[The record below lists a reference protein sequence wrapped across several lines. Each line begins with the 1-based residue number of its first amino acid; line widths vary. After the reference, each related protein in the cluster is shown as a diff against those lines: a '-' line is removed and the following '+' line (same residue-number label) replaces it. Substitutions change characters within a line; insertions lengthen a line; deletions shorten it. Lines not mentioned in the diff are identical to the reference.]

1 MAVELK
7 ALGEQLQEQLRG
19 IVALQPPQP
28 PQPPPEY
35 PRDERL
41 EWLERAITE
50 DEPEVL
56 QRHALIRALRACG
69 ERDDFNLRR
78 PQQLNQGG
86 PKGGR
91 SGENEAA
98 VLSEG
103 RCNAPSCTQSDGSC
117 P

>member
-35 PRDERL
+35 PRDERI
-41 EWLERAITE
+41 EWLERAISE

-56 QRHALIRALRACG
+56 QRHGARVRACG
-69 ERDDFNLRR
+69 ERELLGWCAEFDAARR
-78 PQQLNQGG
+78 SSASAGDATRAPT
-86 PKGGR
+86 R
-91 SGENEAA
+91 S
-98 VLSEG
+98 
-103 RCNAPSCTQSDGSC
+103 SCRRRRARG
-117 P
+117 